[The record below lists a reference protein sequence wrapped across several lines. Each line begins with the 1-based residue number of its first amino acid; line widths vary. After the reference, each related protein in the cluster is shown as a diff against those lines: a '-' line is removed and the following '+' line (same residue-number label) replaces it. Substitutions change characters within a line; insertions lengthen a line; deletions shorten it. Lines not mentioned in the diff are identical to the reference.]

1 MAKHNYVSL
10 YGQVTRAP
18 TIYKNEETGEWI
30 RGICP
35 IVVIRG
41 IRSADVEMQHVKYDN
56 PIIMSGNPEQ
66 IKCMA
71 EWRVGDMVEIKGAIT
86 TKNVTKSKTC
96 DHCGVKNKK
105 DGTVV
110 FVNPIYIEIRE
121 REVSPE
127 KGAELL
133 KKRSEISNIVFALG
147 SLCNDPKVYQLER
160 GTLLTTYEIAI
171 NRKFRIQEDAPDTR
185 TDYPWIKS
193 YGAIANADAKSLKK
207 GSLIYVD
214 GFLQTRKI
222 EKNCTCEH
230 CGEVFKWPDSSME
243 IVPYTT
249 EYLRNYNTPEDIE
262 KAEDEKRQLEI
273 NKIFSESEILYE
285 SEQKP
290 EYDQNT

>member
-18 TIYKNEETGEWI
+18 TIYKNEETGEYI

-35 IVVIRG
+35 LVVVRG
-41 IRSADVEMQHVKYDN
+41 IRAADTEMQQVKYDN

-66 IKCMA
+66 IKKM
-71 EWRVGDMVEIKGAIT
+71 ESWRVGDMIEIKGAVT

-96 DHCGVKNKK
+96 PNCEKKNLK

-110 FVNPIYIEIRE
+110 FVSPIHIDIRE
-121 REVSPE
+121 KNVSLAQ
-127 KGAELL
+127 GAALL
-133 KKRSEISNIVFALG
+133 KERNEISNIVFALG
-147 SLCNDPKVYQLER
+147 SLCNDPQLYQTDK
-160 GTLLTTYEIAI
+160 GTLLATYQIAI
-171 NRKFRIQEDAPDTR
+171 SRKFRIQEDAADVR
-185 TDYPWIKS
+185 TDFPWIKS
-193 YGAIANADAKSLKK
+193 YGVIAREDAKSLKK

-222 EKNCTCEH
+222 EKNCTCAH

-249 EYLRNYNTPEDIE
+249 EYLRNYNTPEEIQRL
-262 KAEDEKRQLEI
+262 EDEKHQIEI
-273 NKIFSESEILYE
+273 NKIFSESEIICE
-285 SEQKP
+285 GEPMSETNA
-290 EYDQNT
+290 E